1 MATVC
6 IAFFLITQFYCN
18 KMDADPEEREISRK
32 QKRWSM
38 NSQRLEQIVAELMKP
53 ISDIRRN
60 FDTDLS
66 ALLEEYLTEAGLHA
80 LEASE
85 ADEPGPAGE
94 VAPNFAEIALLLQ
107 QSAHIYSRKVDCLYQ
122 DVLRVTD
129 ALNNSTLE
137 DNPEEGE
144 ADVSGGS
151 TSKRKVAAAV
161 EAFEPIRLETASSAR
176 REGTVRPPPTL
187 PRLYI
192 ELEPRPL
199 APADTQLTDYASEP
213 IGLLADFHVA
223 WRLSG
228 GFLLEELEERASLL
242 PPPSAPPPSEPPP
255 LTLPQ
260 LSLPPPPPSPL
271 LPPSPF
277 NCSTPLPSS
286 IKRERKRR
294 IDVTQDLD
302 PGAKLIISEEVLTA
316 LRGEDIEFSV
326 PSGWIQ
332 RVVARRSGQL
342 LATRLRVRAKASPP
356 LFRGWDNAAA
366 DVGGFCGWPEEAA
379 RSALNM
385 TLGELRR
392 VRLLVPDESDDDG
405 FFEQSSSSDGEP
417 RRSPDPSASDWQKWR
432 EGILA
437 RATSHAPDVRQT
449 AALVLRSAPAA
460 PAPPAP
466 FTALLRHHYGAHATK
481 PSHLMLAALFLAN
494 SGNIEIIQGEPLSIN
509 SFSVRVISR
518 DESLYQ
524 PALARD
530 APS

>member
-1 MATVC
+1 
-6 IAFFLITQFYCN
+6 
-18 KMDADPEEREISRK
+18 
-32 QKRWSM
+32 M

-80 LEASE
+80 LEAGE
-85 ADEPGPAGE
+85 AGEAEEPGLAGE

-151 TSKRKVAAAV
+151 ASKRKVAAAV

-199 APADTQLTDYASEP
+199 APADTQLIDYASEP

-223 WRLSG
+223 WRLGG

-242 PPPSAPPPSEPPP
+242 PPPLLPPPSAPPPPIEPPP

-260 LSLPPPPPSPL
+260 LSVPPPPPSPL

-277 NCSTPLPSS
+277 NCSTPLPSP

-294 IDVTQDLD
+294 IDVAQDLD

-316 LRGEDIEFSV
+316 LRGEDNEFSV
-326 PSGWIQ
+326 PSRWIQ
-332 RVVARRSGQL
+332 RVVQRRSGQL
-342 LATRLRVRAKASPP
+342 LALRLRLRESAPPP
-356 LFRGWDNAAA
+356 LFRGWDSAPA

-379 RSALNM
+379 RSALNT
-385 TLGELRR
+385 TLSELRR

-432 EGILA
+432 EGVLA
-437 RATSHAPDVRQT
+437 RATSHAPDVRRT
-449 AALVLRSAPAA
+449 AALLLRSAPAA
-460 PAPPAP
+460 PNAVP
-466 FTALLRHHYGAHATK
+466 FTTLLRHHHSAQATK

-509 SFSVRVISR
+509 SFSVRVISQ